1 MRTSTIVWI
10 VVIVVILLGG
20 WYLWTQS
27 SVPSPLST
35 TNSTTATAST
45 STASTDTSTST
56 PTTGDGT
63 GISQNLI
70 LGINAGSGKIP
81 TFLSAY
87 DGMTVY
93 TYSPDRQTPGK
104 SSCTGTCASSWPP
117 YTVSS
122 VSDIN
127 VPASI
132 TGTVAT
138 ITRPDG
144 SLQVT
149 YNGMPLY
156 LYVKDVN
163 PGDTNGQGVGGVWY
177 VATP

>member
-20 WYLWTQS
+20 WYLWIQS
-27 SVPSPLST
+27 SVPSP
-35 TNSTTATAST
+35 APTAST
-45 STASTDTSTST
+45 TTTPVTSVSTTTASTST

-63 GISQNLI
+63 GIAENLI
-70 LGINAGSGKIP
+70 LGINAGTGSIP

-87 DGMTVY
+87 NGMTVY
-93 TYSPDRQTPGK
+93 TYSPDSATPGK
-104 SSCTGTCASSWPP
+104 SSCTGTCASTWPP

-132 TGTVAT
+132 TGTVGT
-138 ITRPDG
+138 ITRTDG

-149 YNGMPLY
+149 YNGAPLY
-156 LYVKDVN
+156 LYIKDAK